1 MQNKT
6 KQIKKGEK
14 VKKTSYNTTQIP
26 FRQKSKTHK
35 FYRVRCSQINSR
47 EKKNIINI
55 KTRYKVEQ
63 KNSNNKTVYSSTVSL
78 FLLKTTTT
86 NKKIKRS

>member
-26 FRQKSKTHK
+26 FRQKKAKHTS
-35 FYRVRCSQINSR
+35 F
-47 EKKNIINI
+47 
-55 KTRYKVEQ
+55 
-63 KNSNNKTVYSSTVSL
+63 TV
-78 FLLKTTTT
+78 
-86 NKKIKRS
+86 

>member
-47 EKKNIINI
+47 EKK
-55 KTRYKVEQ
+55 KHHKH
-63 KNSNNKTVYSSTVSL
+63 
-78 FLLKTTTT
+78 
-86 NKKIKRS
+86 